1 MTQSHFCDCVFF
13 KHELILTNVAR
24 IIITELFNDFT
35 ARITPEY
42 IQIQV
47 ANVSTGEIEGDVTEN
62 W

>member
-1 MTQSHFCDCVFF
+1 MTAFF
-13 KHELILTNVAR
+13 LKHELILTNVAR
-24 IIITELFNDFT
+24 VIITELFNDFS

-47 ANVSTGEIEGDVTEN
+47 VNVSTSEIEGDVTVG